1 MIIKRIFDIVVSI
14 IAIIILSP
22 VLIIT
27 AILVGTKL
35 GRPIFFKQERIGIN
49 NKPFK
54 IIKFRTM
61 LDIKDKNGRVLSDN
75 ERLTSFGRSL
85 RSLSLDEL
93 PELFNVLKGDMSIV
107 GPRPLLPEYLK
118 FYSKQQ
124 IRRHEVIPGIT
135 GWAQINGRN
144 AIPWREKF
152 KLDVWYVDNWSPIL
166 DLKIIFMTIG
176 KVIKKDGINQ
186 DDNITMESFNGRN

>member
-118 FYSKQQ
+118 LYSKQQ